1 MWKGCPCLRGEDIL
15 LVVIRYPFIQESR
28 PFVCGVYLSV
38 SGDQREEISVRTE
51 RAPNMFPGAVD
62 CTCAQKAGA
71 ALDG

>member
-1 MWKGCPCLRGEDIL
+1 MRCVPE
-15 LVVIRYPFIQESR
+15 
-28 PFVCGVYLSV
+28 V